1 MSMKNK
7 FVTAVTTAGLLAGI
21 LGSAFA
27 PAARAAD
34 DNAALTMAYG
44 AADATDTTYAYFS
57 TAAYPVFTITINPDH
72 ATDDNGVYAVNV
84 SGGTIRSCT
93 ASADSTST
101 VTGIV
106 ITTGACSGTVTFDD
120 AADNAVFTVTL
131 NKLAAGAVVTVT
143 ADDDDTTGITMTAA
157 RKLKGQASTAL
168 ASKLNVAKTLA
179 AVKWDADGSGAAD
192 ATDLS
197 DTTIGSVPYFATSQ
211 AFGSVAQFIGALRNS
226 YDTAMNTDTALIAE
240 VTGDNYIN
248 CDQTVGGTVTDGTEA
263 LVSFTVSD
271 NSPADYECEVVAADG
286 AEGTGGAW
294 TVTVKTA
301 GGSVI
306 ASVKGGFLGQIASAT
321 VSAVASRVASDLA
334 ADGDD
339 FFTVALKDAA
349 GRAYAAADIED
360 ADSGIDL
367 LAWDAADADET
378 DITGTDDTAGTTD
391 GKFKL
396 DKEICDEGDAPDAD
410 GVEESRKVQFTF
422 TDGAGEDVLSN
433 ALTLVCG
440 VDKDTTLEVRSIA
453 MASASVVPGG
463 TVDAWIYLQDA
474 DGNLAGWGDKLGADL
489 AVTLTG
495 GTNTDIDA
503 DDDLENATYTTKAGG
518 YIVVTLKA
526 PATAGS
532 VVTLSDPASAAI
544 AKSIVQ
550 SDSYDNTIVASG
562 RKVTANFGPAAAKK
576 KVTFVVEFASGTV
589 RSYVRK
595 ANASGVAVF
604 TSPFGK
610 VYVTASYGDEIS
622 DTVYL
627 TK

>member
-7 FVTAVTTAGLLAGI
+7 FVTAVTTAGLLAGV

-27 PAARAAD
+27 PAAKAAD
-34 DNAALTMAYG
+34 DNAALTMAYA
-44 AADATDTTYAYFS
+44 AADASDTTYAYFS
-57 TAAYPVFTITINPDH
+57 TAVYPVFTVQINPDH
-72 ATDDNGVYAVNV
+72 ATDDNGVYGINV

-93 ASADSTST
+93 ATADSTST
-101 VTGIV
+101 VTGLV
-106 ITTGACSGTVTFDD
+106 VTTAACTGTVTFDD
-120 AADNAVFTVTL
+120 AADNATFTVTL

-143 ADDDDTTGITMTAA
+143 ADDDDTDGITMTGV
-157 RKLKGQASTAL
+157 RKIKGQASTAL
-168 ASKLNVAKTLA
+168 ANKLNVTKSVATI
-179 AVKWDADGSGAAD
+179 KWDADAD
-192 ATDLS
+192 ATADATALE
-197 DTTIGSVPYFATSQ
+197 DVAIGGVPYFATSQ
-211 AFGSVAQFIGALRNS
+211 AFGSSALFRGGLRNG
-226 YDTAMNTDTALIAE
+226 YGNAYTTDTTVIAE
-240 VTGDNYIN
+240 VSGDNYIN
-248 CDQTVGGTVTDGTEA
+248 CDDVDGGSVTDGTEA
-263 LVSFTVSD
+263 LATFVIDD
-271 NSPADYECEVVAADG
+271 NDGNYECEVVAADG
-286 AEGTGGAW
+286 AEGAGGAW
-294 TVTVKTA
+294 TATLKTA
-301 GGSVI
+301 AGEVI
-306 ASVKGGFLGQIASAT
+306 ATVRGGFLGQIASASVT
-321 VSAVASRVASDLA
+321 AVASRVASDLA

-339 FFTVALKDAA
+339 FFTVVMKDAA
-349 GRAYAAADIED
+349 GRSYAAADVED
-360 ADSGIDL
+360 SDSGIDL
-367 LAWDAADADET
+367 LAWDAADEDEA

-396 DKEICDEGDAPDAD
+396 DKEICDNGDAPDTD

-422 TDGAGEDVLSN
+422 TDGAGEEVLSN

-474 DGNLAGWGDKLGADL
+474 DGNLAGWGDQLGADL
-489 AVTLTG
+489 ELALSG
-495 GTNTDIDA
+495 GTNADLDA

-550 SDSYDNTIVASG
+550 SDSFDNTIVASG

-610 VYVTASYGDEIS
+610 VYITASYGDEIS

-627 TK
+627 KK

>member
-27 PAARAAD
+27 PAARAAAD
-34 DNAALTMAYG
+34 DAALTMAYG

-57 TAAYPVFTITINPDH
+57 TAAYPVFTVTINPDH
-72 ATDDNGVYAVNV
+72 ATDDNGVYGINV

-93 ASADSTST
+93 AAADSTST

-106 ITTGACSGTVTFDD
+106 ITSAACTGTVTFDD

-143 ADDDDTTGITMTAA
+143 ADDDDTTGITMTDA

-168 ASKLNVAKTLA
+168 ANKLNAAKSVATI
-179 AVKWDADGSGAAD
+179 KWDADGGADAD

-197 DTTIGSVPYFATSQ
+197 DITIGGVPYFATSQ
-211 AFGSVAQFIGALRNS
+211 AFGSVALFRGGLRNG
-226 YDTAMNTDTALIAE
+226 YNTAYTVDTTVIAE

-248 CDQTVGGTVTDGTEA
+248 CDDVDGGSVTDGTEA
-263 LVSFTVSD
+263 LATFVIDD
-271 NSPADYECEVVAADG
+271 NDGNYECEVVAADG

-294 TVTVKTA
+294 TATLKTA
-301 GGSVI
+301 AGVVI
-306 ASVKGGFLGQIASAT
+306 ATVKGGFLGQIASAT
-321 VSAVASRVASDLA
+321 VSAAASRVASDLA

-339 FFTVALKDAA
+339 FFTVSMKDAA
-349 GRAYAAADIED
+349 GRAYAAADVED
-360 ADSGIDL
+360 TDSGIDL
-367 LAWDAADADET
+367 LVWDAADEDEAD
-378 DITGTDDTAGTTD
+378 IAGTDDTAGTTN

-410 GVEESRKVQFTF
+410 GVESSRKVQFSF

-440 VDKDTTLEVRSIA
+440 VDKDTALEVRSIA

-489 AVTLTG
+489 ELALSG
-495 GTNTDIDA
+495 GTNA
-503 DDDLENATYTTKAGG
+503 DLDEADSALENADYTTKAGG

-627 TK
+627 KK